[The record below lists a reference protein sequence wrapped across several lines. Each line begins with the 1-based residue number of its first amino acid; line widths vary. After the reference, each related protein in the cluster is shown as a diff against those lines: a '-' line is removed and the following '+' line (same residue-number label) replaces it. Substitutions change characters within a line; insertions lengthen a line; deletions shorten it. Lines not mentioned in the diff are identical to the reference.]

1 MKKLGRPTIY
11 LALGRPLSSLSLLSL
26 TFASCAAAAAAAMM
40 DFNLAKIG
48 QAFCSVV

>member
-11 LALGRPLSSLSLLSL
+11 LALGRPFSLLSL
-26 TFASCAAAAAAAMM
+26 TFASCAAAAAMM

>member
-26 TFASCAAAAAAAMM
+26 TFASCAAAAAAMM